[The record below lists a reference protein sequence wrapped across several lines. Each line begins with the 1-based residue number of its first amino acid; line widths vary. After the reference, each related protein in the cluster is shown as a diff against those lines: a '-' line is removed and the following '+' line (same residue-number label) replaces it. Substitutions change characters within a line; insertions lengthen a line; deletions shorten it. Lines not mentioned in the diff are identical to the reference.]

1 MIEISTM
8 SEMLASPFVFVLG
21 ILVITVGIPT
31 AGHYWCQYRKNEL
44 EAGLKHDMLQ
54 RGMSAE
60 EIRTVLETPGK
71 AGAAQPRNSC
81 PVARPR
87 DGITAMRPRD

>member
-1 MIEISTM
+1 M
-8 SEMLASPFVFVLG
+8 SEILGSPFVFVLG

-54 RGMSAE
+54 RGMSTD
-60 EIRTVLETPGK
+60 EIKAVLESPAK
-71 AGAAQPRNSC
+71 AAPARYNGC
-81 PVARPR
+81 PVAKPR
-87 DGITAMRPRD
+87 DGITAMRGRD

>member
-1 MIEISTM
+1 M

-60 EIRTVLETPGK
+60 EIKAVLETPGK
-71 AGAAQPRNSC
+71 AAPVRANGC

-87 DGITAMRPRD
+87 DGITAMRTRD